1 MKKIGFIGAQSLHS
15 VYFGE
20 VLSSGVPGLASTSG
34 KIWAPD
40 TPDLVPLRL
49 VQGEISESCATLDE
63 LLEKSDA
70 IMILLRDGNTH
81 LSLAEQCLQSG
92 KPLFVDKPF
101 ACAPED
107 ARAMLDYAQKYKAPL
122 MGGSTLCLL
131 PETKLVAS
139 LASQAEEITISFAAN
154 WSSPFGGWYYYG
166 SHLTDL
172 CIAVGGADIKT
183 VATTRLDERV
193 KALVS
198 YKNLKI
204 HLCSEPDI
212 KSLGFSIAF
221 KSGEKRDIVIPD
233 YDRCYRLGMERFSHM
248 LKSGKSVHPE
258 RLYHSTVLLNQIVK
272 TLSDGNANPSWFSVY

>member
-20 VLSSGVPGLASTSG
+20 VLSSGVPGLASNSG
-34 KIWAPD
+34 RIWAPD
-40 TPDLVPLRL
+40 TPDLVPMRL

-81 LSLAEQCLQSG
+81 RSLAEQCLKTG

-107 ARAMLDYAQKYKAPL
+107 ARAMLDCAQKHNAPL

-139 LASQAEEITISFAAN
+139 LATQANEITISFAAN
-154 WSSPFGGWYYYG
+154 WSSPFGGWCYYG

-172 CIAVGGADIKT
+172 CIAVAGGDIKT
-183 VATTRLDERV
+183 VSATRLGE
-193 KALVS
+193 KIEALVS
-198 YKNLKI
+198 YENLKI
-204 HLCSEPDI
+204 RLCSEPDI
-212 KSLGFSIAF
+212 KNLSFSISL
-221 KSGEKRDIVIPD
+221 KSGETRDIVIPD
-233 YDRCYRLGMERFSHM
+233 YDRCYRLGMESFSRM

-258 RLYHSTVLLNQIVK
+258 RLYHSTVLLHQIVK
-272 TLSDGNANPSWFSVY
+272 TLSDGKAHPSGF